1 MAQNVAVTLDLGKGA
16 DLGRLQLSFNAATSA
31 SPDTISD
38 SKARIVSVVKL
49 DKFCITMHLLLLLAR
64 QIVRS
69 EYLPCHDDLVIRKTP
84 STKD

>member
-1 MAQNVAVTLDLGKGA
+1 MAQNVVVTLDLGKGA

-49 DKFCITMHLLLLLAR
+49 DKCCTTIHLFLLPVG

-69 EYLPCHDDLVIRKTP
+69 EDLPSHDGYGGT
-84 STKD
+84 